1 MYNLQI
7 CLQKDF
13 VKDFKLLV
21 HEFRE
26 EHKQHKEI
34 WQNKLIHVLKEKS
47 LSFSLTHTTY
57 INISSHY
64 TDSKIFST
72 DANN

>member
-1 MYNLQI
+1 MCNLQI

-26 EHKQHKEI
+26 HMQHKEI
-34 WQNKLIHVLKEKS
+34 
-47 LSFSLTHTTY
+47 
-57 INISSHY
+57 
-64 TDSKIFST
+64 
-72 DANN
+72 